1 MGLLSCYQVT
11 VQYNRLVAGRRHLT
25 FQPIPQCT
33 SPNMRPPP
41 LPLPFSEETV
51 AKNMKGEPPLFSVT
65 LIALHSEVKSEEKR
79 KNGNEGMGER
89 ELLSPAP
96 LSVRLQQTKET
107 PYEHITEQ
115 TSDFF
120 ALLGRSA
127 VFNIFLR
134 CLAKRPT
141 L

>member
-1 MGLLSCYQVT
+1 M
-11 VQYNRLVAGRRHLT
+11 T
-25 FQPIPQCT
+25 FQTIPQCT

-41 LPLPFSEETV
+41 LPLPFSETV

-65 LIALHSEVKSEEKR
+65 LIALHSEVKSKEKR
-79 KNGNEGMGER
+79 KNGNEGMEER

-96 LSVRLQQTKET
+96 LSVRLQQTEET